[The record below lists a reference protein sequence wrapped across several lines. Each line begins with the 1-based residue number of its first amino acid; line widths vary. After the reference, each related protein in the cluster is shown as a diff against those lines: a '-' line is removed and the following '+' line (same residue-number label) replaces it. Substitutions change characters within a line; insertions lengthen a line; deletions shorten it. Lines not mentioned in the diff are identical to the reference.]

1 MTVNLR
7 ASDRQTAK
15 GAVGQPA
22 AHESARAQ
30 VTGEARYIDDIP
42 ELKNTYHA
50 APILSSVAHGDLAS
64 VEHSEAMKIPG
75 VKRIILADD
84 IPGHKMLATSIGDEP
99 IFAHQQVMHV
109 GQVIG
114 LVIADSVNTARRAAK
129 AVKISVNERPA
140 VLDVWQAI
148 EQQHF
153 VLPPVH
159 VKRGNAE
166 EKIKQAPHTLEGEFS
181 VGGQEHFY
189 LE

>member
-1 MTVNLR
+1 MTVNLS
-7 ASDRQTAK
+7 AVEGQSPME
-15 GAVGQPA
+15 AVGQPT

-42 ELKNTYHA
+42 ELKNTLYA
-50 APILSSVAHGDLAS
+50 APILSPCAHGDLISIEVSAAS
-64 VEHSEAMKIPG
+64 KMPG

-84 IPGHKMLATSIGDEP
+84 IPGSKNLATSLGDEP
-99 IFAHQQVMHV
+99 IFAHNRVLHI

-148 EQQHF
+148 EQRHF
-153 VLPPVH
+153 VL
-159 VKRGNAE
+159 
-166 EKIKQAPHTLEGEFS
+166 
-181 VGGQEHFY
+181 
-189 LE
+189 